1 MSLGVEMELQIIDA
15 KTKDLFPGSPKIF
28 EKLGGEQTHIKP
40 ELVQSMIE
48 INTGICNTI
57 DEVRRDLDQ
66 QISTIQSV
74 CRELGLELAS
84 SGSHPF
90 ARYTDRIIYPADR
103 YKYLIDRN
111 RWMARRLMV
120 FGLHVHVG
128 MRNGDHAIAMNNA
141 MLHYVPH
148 VLALSASSPFW
159 QGMDTGLASCRVT
172 VFEALPTAGHP
183 CTFNSWREFEQFY
196 DSMIASRSISS
207 IKDIWWDI
215 RPHPDYGTIEL
226 RVCDSL
232 PNLNETVALVAFIQ
246 ALYHWFDEQHAAG
259 TTFAPPPYWILREN
273 KWKAS
278 RYGVEAEI
286 ILDDSGRTARLAD
299 EILHLLNTLEPH
311 SRRLGVTEELASIP
325 QMIMRGNSYAR
336 QRKIYEKEGTF
347 LAVTESLVKEFQSRS
362 PLYPD

>member
-48 INTGICNTI
+48 INTGICNTV

-66 QISTIQSV
+66 QISVIQNI
-74 CRELGLELAS
+74 CTELGLELSS

-90 ARYTDRIIYPADR
+90 ARYTDRIIYPAER

-128 MRNGDHAIAMNNA
+128 MRDGDHAIAMNNA
-141 MLHYVPH
+141 MLHYIPH

-183 CTFNSWREFEQFY
+183 CTFANWREFERFY

-215 RPHPDYGTIEL
+215 RPHPDYGTLEL

-232 PNLNETVALVAFIQ
+232 PNLEETVMLVSFIQ
-246 ALYHWFDEQHAAG
+246 TLFQWFDEQYASG
-259 TTFAPPPYWILREN
+259 KLFSPPPYWVLREN

-278 RYGVEAEI
+278 RYGMEADI
-286 ILDDSGRTARLAD
+286 ILDEMGRTALLAD
-299 EILHLLNTLEPH
+299 EVLGLLKMLEPH
-311 SRRLGVTEELASIP
+311 GRRLGVSEELAGIP
-325 QMIMRGNSYAR
+325 ELMKRGHSYAR

-347 LAVTESLVKEFQSRS
+347 LAVTESLVKEFQSRL